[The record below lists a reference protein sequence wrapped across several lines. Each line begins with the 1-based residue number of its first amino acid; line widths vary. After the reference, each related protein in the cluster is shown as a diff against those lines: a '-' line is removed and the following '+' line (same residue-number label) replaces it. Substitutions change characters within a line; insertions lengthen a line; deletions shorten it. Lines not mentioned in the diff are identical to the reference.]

1 LELPAIFRN
10 KRPSAIL
17 LGTDTNA
24 YARLAL
30 HVVFWLCI
38 FKWFIMQAQWIVGNI
53 DTTSYYLV
61 AFQKNVI
68 IIACFYAISYVLGR
82 KLSNVGIGLLILT
95 ILILT
100 LIVYGVTSY
109 PLYHYINA
117 HYTTPSFFQ
126 RFVKNTSTQ
135 GLWTFIVNPSVT
147 YYYIEQLGF
156 ALFIPLSIKIFR
168 ISYKANFDKLQLEK
182 DKLLLEVGFLRSQIN
197 PHFLFNTL
205 NSVYSLIEDKDEVAA
220 NIVYSLSDMMR
231 YSLYQANG
239 KDAEVNKE
247 LDFIK
252 SYVAIQKIR
261 HSKRLTITTEF
272 SEEVKDFRIPP
283 LLLIDFVENAFK
295 HGVDQISKDAWVKI
309 SATMVNKN
317 EFCFHI
323 SNLKPETEVRSGAEG
338 IGIANAKRRLNILYP
353 DRHQLSIVATDETYS
368 VTLKI
373 W

>member
-1 LELPAIFRN
+1 
-10 KRPSAIL
+10 
-17 LGTDTNA
+17 
-24 YARLAL
+24 
-30 HVVFWLCI
+30 
-38 FKWFIMQAQWIVGNI
+38 MQGQWIVGNT
-53 DTTSYYLV
+53 DTTSYYLI

-68 IIACFYAISYVLGR
+68 IIACFYAISYVLSR
-82 KLSNVGIGLLILT
+82 KLSNVWIGLQIFG

-100 LIVYGVTSY
+100 FVVYGITSY
-109 PLYHYINA
+109 HLYHYIDA
-117 HYTTPSFFQ
+117 QYTTPSFFQ
-126 RFVKNTSTQ
+126 RFVKNISTQ
-135 GLWTFIVNPSVT
+135 GLWTFVGNGNVG

-182 DKLLLEVGFLRSQIN
+182 ENLILEVSFLRSQIN

-220 NIVYSLSDMMR
+220 NIVHSLSDMMR

-239 KDAEVNKE
+239 KDTAVNKE

-261 HSKRLTITTEF
+261 YSKRLTIVTEF
-272 SEEVKDFRIPP
+272 SDGVKDFRIPP

-295 HGVDQISKDAWVKI
+295 HGADQISKDAWI
-309 SATMVNKN
+309 NMSATMTNAH
-317 EFCFHI
+317 EFCFQV
-323 SNLKPETEVRSGAEG
+323 SNLKAGIDAKPGAQG
-338 IGIANAKRRLNILYP
+338 IGIVNAKRRLNILYP
-353 DRHQLSIVATDETYS
+353 ERHQLTIIETAETYS

-373 W
+373 WENE

>member
-1 LELPAIFRN
+1 
-10 KRPSAIL
+10 
-17 LGTDTNA
+17 
-24 YARLAL
+24 
-30 HVVFWLCI
+30 
-38 FKWFIMQAQWIVGNI
+38 MQAQWIVGNT

-68 IIACFYAISYVLGR
+68 IIACFYAISYVLGT
-82 KLSNVGIGLLILT
+82 KLSNVVIGFLILV

-100 LIVYGVTSY
+100 LLIYGVTSY
-109 PLYHYINA
+109 NLYHYIYVN
-117 HYTTPSFFQ
+117 YTTPSFFQ
-126 RFVKNTSTQ
+126 RFVKNISTQ
-135 GLWTFIVNPSVT
+135 GLWTFVANPSVT

-156 ALFIPLSIKIFR
+156 ALFIPLSVKIFR

-182 DKLLLEVGFLRSQIN
+182 DNLLLEVGFLRSQIN

-220 NIVYSLSDMMR
+220 NMVYSLSDMMR

-239 KDAEVNKE
+239 KDAAVNKE

-252 SYVAIQKIR
+252 SYVVIQKIR
-261 HSKRLTITTEF
+261 HRKRLTITTNF
-272 SEEVKDFRIPP
+272 GEEVRDFRIPP

-295 HGVDQISKDAWVKI
+295 HGADLISKEAWVNI
-309 SATMVNKN
+309 SATMVNRN
-317 EFCFHI
+317 EFCFQI
-323 SNLKPETEVRSGAEG
+323 NNLKPEKETRSGAEG
-338 IGIANAKRRLNILYP
+338 IGIANARRRLNILYP
-353 DRHQLSIVATDETYS
+353 DRHQLTIVETVETYS